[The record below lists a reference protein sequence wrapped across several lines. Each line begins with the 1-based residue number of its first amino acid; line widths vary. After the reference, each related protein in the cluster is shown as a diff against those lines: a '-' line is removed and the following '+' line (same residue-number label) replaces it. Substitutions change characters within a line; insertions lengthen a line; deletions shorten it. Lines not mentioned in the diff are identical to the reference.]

1 MILPLY
7 NLSKKWYNIYV
18 KIKKGKVRLDRMEKE
33 IINAL
38 QEHVRVVDG
47 NGVQKV
53 EFYTEYGVKMVLDRK
68 VLTEE
73 QWNAF
78 KTMFRNF

>member
-1 MILPLY
+1 
-7 NLSKKWYNIYV
+7 
-18 KIKKGKVRLDRMEKE
+18 MEKE

-78 KTMFRNF
+78 KNMFRNF